1 MYKQC
6 VLGIY
11 IMIRTQIFLT
21 ETEVKKLELEAQ
33 EKQLCK
39 SEIIRRIL
47 DSYFDNKNNENKKS
61 I

>member
-1 MYKQC
+1 
-6 VLGIY
+6 
-11 IMIRTQIFLT
+11 MIRTQIFLT
-21 ETEVKKLELEAQ
+21 ETEVSKLELEAQ

-47 DSYFDNKNNENKKS
+47 DSYFDNKNNVNKKS